1 MREEEGSKVLN
12 LDESKCYEQDD
23 YPQESQRYQSCRRYR
38 HYFDLSGIK
47 SNYVRASFSF
57 TQISLQ
63 SSVPTSNK
71 ADPRVANFG
80 KYIEINP
87 QIIKCFQYDPLFR
100 LIAS

>member
-63 SSVPTSNK
+63 SSVPTKQILVLQSLGN
-71 ADPRVANFG
+71 
-80 KYIEINP
+80 IEINP
-87 QIIKCFQYDPLFR
+87 QFIKCFQYDPLFK
-100 LIAS
+100 LITS